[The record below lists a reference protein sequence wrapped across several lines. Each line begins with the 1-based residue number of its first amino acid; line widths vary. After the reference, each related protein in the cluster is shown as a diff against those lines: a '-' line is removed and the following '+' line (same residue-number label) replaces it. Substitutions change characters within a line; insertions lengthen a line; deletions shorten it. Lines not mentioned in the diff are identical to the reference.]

1 MITLAGGGVEE
12 EDLKKKKKKEQ
23 GVCRLGKEHLFFFGQ
38 VRNKINKIPIIVS
51 STSNQGPWLAR
62 HFVAIVLSRP
72 SCCPKDW
79 YRCRCPHKVLGEL
92 KSQTP
97 IRQMRALKQ
106 WPCGP
111 GRGAAAP
118 GQR

>member
-1 MITLAGGGVEE
+1 MITLAGGGVGE
-12 EDLKKKKKKEQ
+12 EDLKQKKKRNKAFV
-23 GVCRLGKEHLFFFGQ
+23 GSGRNIFFFGQ
-38 VRNKINKIPIIVS
+38 ARNKINKIPIIVS
-51 STSNQGPWLAR
+51 STGNQGPWLAR
-62 HFVAIVLSRP
+62 HFVAIVLPRP